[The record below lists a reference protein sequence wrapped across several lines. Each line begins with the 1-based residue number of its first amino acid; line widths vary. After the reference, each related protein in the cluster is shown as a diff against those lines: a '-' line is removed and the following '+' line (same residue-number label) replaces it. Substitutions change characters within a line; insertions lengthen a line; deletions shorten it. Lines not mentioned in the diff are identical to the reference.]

1 MNNELQKN
9 KAVAIWLVI
18 GAVMIII
25 QILLGGITRL
35 TGSGLSITEWKPIL
49 GALPPMNEHD
59 WNEAFDKYK
68 QIAQY
73 KYIHNYFTLSDFKFI
88 YFWEWFHRN
97 WGRFMGVVFAVPFIY
112 FLYKRKIN
120 RSMLWPMVTLFI
132 LGGITGALG
141 WIMVSSGVGTELV
154 YVDHVKL
161 AIHLMSAVLLFCFV
175 IWFALKISYRRDN
188 IIASPTLKTFNWIL
202 IGSVTVQLIYGAFM
216 AGTHA
221 AKSAVTW
228 PDINGS
234 FFPALFSEQDGS
246 IWYNIT
252 SNLITVQFI
261 HRNLA
266 YLILLLVIL
275 FTIKLYNQ
283 PKESYLYKLRNLPI
297 GITLI
302 QVVLGVITL
311 VTYLNN
317 NHKIV
322 FGVLHQMFGVLTIGA
337 LIVTLY
343 FSGKKERLLHHRP

>member
-1 MNNELQKN
+1 MNDLRKN
-9 KAVAIWLVI
+9 RSVAIWLVI
-18 GAVMIII
+18 GAIMIII
-25 QILLGGITRL
+25 QVLLGGITRL

-49 GALPPMNEHD
+49 GALPPMNDSD

-73 KYIHNYFTLSDFKFI
+73 KYIHNYFSLSDFKFI

-112 FLYKRKIN
+112 FLYKGKIS

-132 LGGITGALG
+132 LGGVTGALG

-154 YVDHVKL
+154 YVDHLKL
-161 AIHLMSAVLLFCFV
+161 AVHLMSAVLLFCFV
-175 IWFALKISYRRDN
+175 VWFALKITYSSSE
-188 IIASPTLKTFNWIL
+188 IKPVPSIQSFNWIL
-202 IGSVTVQLIYGAFM
+202 IALISVQLIYGAFM

-228 PDINGS
+228 PDINGN
-234 FFPALFSEQDGS
+234 FFPAMFNEKEGNV
-246 IWYNIT
+246 WYNIT
-252 SNLITVQFI
+252 SNLITIQFI
-261 HRNLA
+261 HRSLA

-297 GITLI
+297 GITLV
-302 QVVLGVITL
+302 QVVLGIITL

-317 NHKIV
+317 HHKII
-322 FGVLHQMFGVLTIGA
+322 FGVLHQLFGILTIG
-337 LIVTLY
+337 IFIIMLY
-343 FSGKKERLLHHRP
+343 FTWGKKPLLHNRP

>member
-1 MNNELQKN
+1 MDKELRQN

-35 TGSGLSITEWKPIL
+35 TGSGLSITEWNPIL

-120 RSMLWPMVTLFI
+120 RSMLWPMVTLFV

-161 AIHLMSAVLLFCFV
+161 AIHLMSAILLFCFV
-175 IWFALKISYRRDN
+175 IWFALKISYRRDT
-188 IIASPTLKTFNWIL
+188 ITATPTLKTFNWIL
-202 IGSVTVQLIYGAFM
+202 IGVVTIQLIYGAFM

-234 FFPALFSEQDGS
+234 FFPALFSEQGGS
-246 IWYNIT
+246 VWYNIT

-283 PKESYLYKLRNLPI
+283 PKESRLYKLRNLPI
-297 GITLI
+297 GITFV
-302 QVVLGVITL
+302 QVILGITTL

-317 NHKIV
+317 DHKIL
-322 FGVLHQMFGVLTIGA
+322 FGVLHQMFGVLTIGS
-337 LIVTLY
+337 LVTTLY
-343 FSGKKERLLHHRP
+343 FTGRRNNK

>member
-1 MNNELQKN
+1 MDIEFKKN
-9 KAVAIWLVI
+9 RAVAIWLLI

-25 QILLGGITRL
+25 QVLLGGITRL

-49 GALPPMNEHD
+49 GALPPMNKHD

-73 KYIHNYFTLSDFKFI
+73 KYIHNYFSLSDFKFI

-120 RSMLWPMVTLFI
+120 RSMLWPMVTLFL
-132 LGGITGALG
+132 LGGLTGALG
-141 WIMVSSGVGTELV
+141 WIMVKSGVGTDLV

-175 IWFALKISYRRDN
+175 IWFALKISYRRGELVKPVSVRTFN
-188 IIASPTLKTFNWIL
+188 IILIIL
-202 IGSVTVQLIYGAFM
+202 VTIQLVYGAFM
-216 AGTHA
+216 AGSHA

-234 FFPALFSEQDGS
+234 FFPALFNEEGGDL
-246 IWYNIT
+246 WYNIT

-266 YLILLLVIL
+266 YLIFVLIVL
-275 FTIKLYNQ
+275 FTVKLYRQ
-283 PKESYLYKLRNLPI
+283 PNNSRLYKLRNAPMA
-297 GITLI
+297 
-302 QVVLGVITL
+302 ITL
-311 VTYLNN
+311 VQVILGIVTLITYLNED
-317 NHKIV
+317 HRV
-322 FGVLHQMFGVLTIGA
+322 LFGVLHQLFGLLTIGV
-337 LIVTLY
+337 LVMTLY
-343 FSGKKERLLHHRP
+343 FIGRKQNQFMTIR